1 MLKEVTFT
9 TMRQDLEENLN
20 KIPSDHEL
28 NMLEI
33 NFINQVPL
41 SLCLKTNLTLR
52 AEKVRVKATY
62 GAPFDVIQQVK
73 PGECIAEPFEHYRLD
88 FKGVMTKQIIVR
100 VTDLRNGHTLLYNRH
115 YIREC
120 HND

>member
-1 MLKEVTFT
+1 MLREVIFG
-9 TMRQDLEENLN
+9 TMRQDLEENLS

-28 NMLEI
+28 NFLEI
-33 NFINQVPL
+33 DFVNQIPL
-41 SLCLKTNLTLR
+41 SLVLKTDITLR
-52 AEKVRVKATY
+52 AKKVIIKATY

-88 FKGVMTKQIIVR
+88 FKGVMTKKIIVR

-115 YIREC
+115 YI
-120 HND
+120 N